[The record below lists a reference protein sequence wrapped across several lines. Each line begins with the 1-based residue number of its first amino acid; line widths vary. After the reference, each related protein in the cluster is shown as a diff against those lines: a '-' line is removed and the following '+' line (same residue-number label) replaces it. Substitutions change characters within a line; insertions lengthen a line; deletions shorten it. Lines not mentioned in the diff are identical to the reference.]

1 MSVRVLGIQGAHR
14 QLPLASGREDRM
26 QNTMNRDS
34 NKGNHWKNPSF
45 VDSAGAREVAGT
57 LVRGD
62 RLRARVAGG
71 LALGTFVI
79 EQPSASTLTA
89 LSLAGF
95 DFVILDMEHSSIG
108 LTSLAHLI
116 VAGQAAG
123 LVVLVRPFGQDPS
136 LVSKVL
142 DMGAHGVMAP
152 HVDTPQRA
160 TDIVRAARFAPRGT
174 RGFSPL
180 AKFDCLEEPLESLG
194 NGSYVV
200 VQVEGRE
207 GLERAP
213 EIAAVEGIDALFVG
227 PYDLSLSLGVPPGS
241 PEVHAAADRI
251 ARGVPDHVALGIY
264 VDDPADSASWASRRF
279 ALQCV
284 SFDGRMLADGARRVV
299 SKARGTEPR

>member
-1 MSVRVLGIQGAHR
+1 
-14 QLPLASGREDRM
+14 
-26 QNTMNRDS
+26 MNRDRA
-34 NKGNHWKNPSF
+34 KIGHWRNPAF
-45 VDSAGAREVAGT
+45 VDSEAAQTVSET
-57 LVRGD
+57 LLRGD
-62 RLRARVAGG
+62 RLRQRVAQG

-79 EQPSASTLTA
+79 EQPCASTLTA

-108 LTSLAHLI
+108 LSTLAHLI

-136 LVSKVL
+136 LVGKVL

-152 HVDTPQRA
+152 HVDTPERA
-160 TDIVRAARFAPRGT
+160 REIVRSARFAPRGT

-180 AKFDCLEEPLESLG
+180 SKFDCLQEPLQSLSDS
-194 NGSYVV
+194 SYVV
-200 VQVEGRE
+200 VQVEGEEALR
-207 GLERAP
+207 RVP

-241 PEVHAAADRI
+241 PEVQSAAERI
-251 ARGVPDHVALGIY
+251 AQSVPDHLGLGIY
-264 VDDPADSASWASRRF
+264 VDSPADSAAWAARRF

-284 SFDGRMLADGARRVV
+284 SFDGRMLADGARRVMRA
-299 SKARGTEPR
+299 ARGDESG